1 MTPTNK
7 REARSRIKRLISQGM
22 ITGLTP
28 SQSYKLLS
36 EAKKLSEEWNIIF
49 PDDVQQ
55 RLTRQAKIL
64 LSLAINYEIT
74 NRSREE

>member
-7 REARSRIKRLISQGM
+7 REARSQIKRLISQGM